1 MNLALW
7 ICQGLLAALFLV
19 SGSAKVSMSKPRMIA
34 TGQTGVA
41 PFPVPV
47 IRFTAVCELVGVI
60 GLIAPTASGVLPILA
75 GVAAI
80 GLGVVMV
87 GAIASHVSLR
97 EPIPVVANTVFL
109 AMCCFVAVGRL
120 TGKH

>member
-7 ICQGLLAALFLV
+7 ICQGLLAAMFLV
-19 SGSAKVSMSKPRMIA
+19 SGGAKVSMSKPRMLA

-47 IRFTAVCELVGVI
+47 IRLTAVCELVAVV
-60 GLIAPTASGVLPILA
+60 GLIAPSASGVLPVLA
-75 GVAAI
+75 GFAAI
-80 GLGVVMV
+80 GLSVVMV

-97 EPIPVVANTVFL
+97 EPVPVAVNTIIL
-109 AMCCFVAVGRL
+109 ATCCFVAVGRL
-120 TGKH
+120 TGH

>member
-7 ICQGLLAALFLV
+7 ICQGLLAAVFLL
-19 SGSAKVSMSKPRMIA
+19 SGSAKISMSKPRMLA

-47 IRFTAVCELVGVI
+47 IRLTAACELVAVV
-60 GLIAPTASGVLPILA
+60 GLIAPSASGVLPVLA
-75 GVAAI
+75 GFAAI

-87 GAIASHVSLR
+87 GAIASHASLR
-97 EPIPVVANTVFL
+97 EPVAVAANTLIL
-109 AMCCFVAVGRL
+109 ATCCFVAIGRL
-120 TGKH
+120 TGH